1 MPHMTKVLRRAITLR
16 TVLKYIAN
24 KAKSEED
31 IRKYR
36 DQRILVVKLDRKSRR
51 EYFKSIQSK
60 STEMIKNFRKL

>member
-1 MPHMTKVLRRAITLR
+1 MPHMTKALRRAITLR